1 MTNWGV
7 MNRLIA
13 IMLGRLEMS
22 VADCIEAYQHISRQV
37 FRPTFCSKYMPRVMR
52 TITGRSMYDSQ
63 HLEDAIKDIIQL
75 CGEAPN
81 APLETT
87 DDGQCKVWGTPW
99 ERVFGNLFGC

>member
-1 MTNWGV
+1 MT
-7 MNRLIA
+7 RLIA

-22 VADCIEAYQHISRQV
+22 VADCIVAYQHISRQA
-37 FRPTFCSKYMPRVMR
+37 FRPTFCTKYMPRAMR

-63 HLEDAIKDIIQL
+63 HLEDAVKDIIQA

-87 DDGQCKVWGTPW
+87 DDGRCKV
-99 ERVFGNLFGC
+99 